1 LVGLGSNPFSN
12 VNYRAHPLA
21 GFNRGPFLNEKEGC
35 HLLVYKKG
43 NVGKPIKHL
52 GQRNKPKK
60 ILHIHA

>member
-1 LVGLGSNPFSN
+1 
-12 VNYRAHPLA
+12 LA

-60 ILHIHA
+60 ILRIHA